1 MRFDQGNYSC
11 PRPKLV
17 FFIRILQRLTFY
29 GSYTTDTVVQLAV
42 AKHDNITDTSDIK
55 RYISVLNL
63 CSP

>member
-29 GSYTTDTVVQLAV
+29 GSYTTDTVVHGGS
-42 AKHDNITDTSDIK
+42 KS
-55 RYISVLNL
+55 
-63 CSP
+63 C